1 MSEPRIIIH
10 TEDDMKILNK
20 ALDYNVRFRVG
31 RNSQATKS
39 LNNKF
44 MEKMTQIR
52 SIKPGEN
59 GEYIGGN
66 TGGAFFSKM
75 NGGNKEYYIEY
86 FSTMG
91 KTNQQ
96 KKDCLEV
103 AVHEVSHAYST
114 FMPMIYRSP
123 NSKIRICNNMYKN
136 GTSGRIEKYSL
147 DGRLIKEYGKMAI
160 ETTND
165 IITYAMMAK
174 FEPGYAT
181 EDVDTI
187 LKVNYK
193 AYGGRDISAYTFL
206 TSLTKMMLGAFANAK
221 TSYERIL
228 DKNLGI
234 ADIPYINQKGKRMQ
248 ANDFLYGMLCD
259 PIHIQMEYDKIMGDG
274 KYEELSDILDSLYE
288 AHMQNRRLDPAKVKR
303 VMTVVPEFANKKF
316 RIGIANGTYI
326 PEDKSGLVGDFNS
339 LWNSMQRQYETYF
352 SKQEIEAIG
361 RSK

>member
-1 MSEPRIIIH
+1 MAEPRVIIH
-10 TEDDMKILNK
+10 TEDDIKILNK
-20 ALDYNVRFRVG
+20 ALDYNARFRVG
-31 RNSQATKS
+31 RNSQANKS
-39 LNNKF
+39 LSNKF
-44 MEKMTQIR
+44 SENMTQIKA
-52 SIKPGEN
+52 IKPGEK

-75 NGGNKEYYIEY
+75 NGRNMEYYIEY

-96 KKDCLEV
+96 KKACLEI

-114 FMPMIYRSP
+114 FMPMIYRAP
-123 NSKIRICNNMYKN
+123 NSGVRIENYIYKN
-136 GTSGRIEKYSL
+136 GRSGIIEKYSL
-147 DGRLIKEYGKMAI
+147 DGKLIKRYGKMAI
-160 ETTND
+160 ETMND

-193 AYGGRDISAYTFL
+193 AYGGRDISSYTFL
-206 TSLTKMMLGAFANAK
+206 TSLTKMMLGAFANAN

-228 DKNLGI
+228 DANLGI
-234 ADIPYINQKGKRMQ
+234 ANIPYITHNGKKMQ
-248 ANDFLYGMLCD
+248 VNDFLYGMLCD

-288 AHMQNRRLDPAKVKR
+288 AHMQNRRLDSSKVKH

-316 RIGIANGTYI
+316 RIGIANGTYK
-326 PEDKSGLVGDFNS
+326 PEDKNGLVGDFNS
-339 LWNSMQRQYETYF
+339 LWNSMQKQYETYF
-352 SKQEIEAIG
+352 SKQEIDAIG
-361 RSK
+361 RCE